1 MSRARLLNQALTIQT
16 IGSTTLDEYNN
27 QIPGGIGNAV
37 PVKGFLEQ
45 RGTTEFINGR
55 DTTVSQWW
63 VMLPAGTVIG
73 HLDYINFNSQKF
85 QVDGEPHQVYNPR
98 TRVVVQI
105 ECKLV
110 VVNA

>member
-1 MSRARLLNQALTIQT
+1 MTLARLLNQSLTIQT
-16 IGSTTLDEYNN
+16 IGSTTKDEYGN
-27 QIPGGIGNAV
+27 QIASGVGSAV
-37 PVKGFLEQ
+37 PVKGFLDQ
-45 RGTTEFINGR
+45 RSSIEFINGR

-63 VMLPAGTVIG
+63 VILPAGTVIG

-98 TRVVVQI
+98 RRQVSQI